1 MTRTKTRVGLLGIGL
16 LILSLLAV
24 IAVFGFLT
32 VVHSE
37 TLTENHSVAL
47 HYSTML
53 DNDLADWDTVF
64 VVIKKA
70 DNTIVD
76 TIGLAHGQGG
86 RWYGSYSCSGLDGGY
101 VREYYAVYS
110 DDTTMESCPF
120 SVIPEATLQ
129 GEAAGLDS
137 PTVVGAMKQAATD
150 NPDLFIDGA
159 CAGSGSE
166 IVNIY
171 IKDQSDS
178 TGIGGV
184 EVEIWDVTLNN
195 LTAGALETQNSG
207 LITFSLNVDT
217 FGVVIRK
224 DRWIFTIPETLY
236 VTTDMDTTYYGQ
248 AYSSVSLPEGMC
260 YVYGYIYHLNG
271 DPCESC
277 LAVISIDEDYQPVR
291 HSGTQV
297 MHQPDTAYTN
307 SAGLWKMFLYQS
319 SALIPDTTV
328 YVFRTINPWSRGIYT
343 EEGVEVPDSTEW
355 FYGQ

>member
-1 MTRTKTRVGLLGIGL
+1 MSQTKRRIFLLGLML
-16 LILSLLAV
+16 LVGILLGV
-24 IAVFGFLT
+24 IIAFGFLSIAYSQT
-32 VVHSE
+32 YSE
-37 TLTENHSVAL
+37 RDSIGFAL
-47 HYSTML
+47 PLML
-53 DNDLADWDTVF
+53 DNTLADWDSAR
-64 VVIKKA
+64 VILYCGRTA
-70 DNTIVD
+70 ID
-76 TIGLAHGQGG
+76 TTDLTSSTPGIYLAKHAPLDPGSYCAFYLAF
-86 RWYGSYSCSGLDGGY
+86 YGSDTAADAWHFAVLDTS
-101 VREYYAVYS
+101 E
-110 DDTTMESCPF
+110 
-120 SVIPEATLQ
+120 LQ
-129 GEAAGLDS
+129 GSAAGLSASDVES
-137 PTVVGAMKQAATD
+137 ACSTAAAD

-166 IVNIY
+166 VVNVY
-171 IKDQSDS
+171 VKNQADS

-184 EVEIWDVTLNN
+184 EVEIWDIDLNN

-224 DRWIFTIPETLY
+224 DRWIFTTPETLY

-260 YVYGYIYHLNG
+260 YVYGKIYHLNG

-291 HSGTQV
+291 HSGKQV

-319 SALIPDTTV
+319 SALTPDTTA
-328 YVFRTINPWSRGIYT
+328 YVFSTINPWSKGIYT
-343 EEGVEVPDSTEW
+343 EKDVEVPDSTEW

>member
-1 MTRTKTRVGLLGIGL
+1 MTRTKTKLLLLGLGLLIGL
-16 LILSLLAV
+16 LLGV
-24 IAVFGFLT
+24 IITFGFLSIAY
-32 VVHSE
+32 SE

-70 DNTIVD
+70 DNTIID
-76 TIGLAHGQGG
+76 TVGLAHSQAG

-110 DDTTMESCPF
+110 DDTTMECYAF

-137 PTVVGAMKQAATD
+137 PKVVGAVKQAATD

-166 IVNIY
+166 VVNIY
-171 IKDQSDS
+171 IKDESDS
-178 TGIGGV
+178 TGIGGI
-184 EVEIWDVTLNN
+184 EVEIWDVDLNN

-224 DRWIFTIPETLY
+224 DRWIFTTPETLY

-260 YVYGYIYHLNG
+260 YVYGYIYHVNG

-277 LAVISIDEDYQPVR
+277 LAEISIDEDYQPVR
-291 HSGTQV
+291 HSGKQV
-297 MHQPDTAYTN
+297 MHQADTAYTN
-307 SAGLWKMFLYQS
+307 SAGKWEMFLYQS
-319 SALIPDTTV
+319 SALTPDTAA
-328 YVFRTINPWSRGIYT
+328 YVFRTINPWSAGIYT
-343 EEGVEVPDSTEW
+343 EKNVTVPDSTAW